1 MGWFRTETEE
11 TNIIDIKTRKA
22 IKTPGSVSKIEEEG
36 EMVTIA
42 LDEKLMPQ
50 VTFTDQQ
57 IGKEEEDVST
67 DDISDISE

>member
-42 LDEKLMPQ
+42 LYEKLMPQ

>member
-1 MGWFRTETEE
+1 MGWFRVKEEE
-11 TNIIDIKTRKA
+11 TKIIDIKTRKA
-22 IKTPGSVSKIEEEG
+22 IKSPMSVSSIEEEG
-36 EMVTIA
+36 EMIIIA

-67 DDISDISE
+67 NDISDISE

>member
-22 IKTPGSVSKIEEEG
+22 IKTPRSVSKIEEEG

-57 IGKEEEDVST
+57 IGKEEENVST

>member
-1 MGWFRTETEE
+1 MGWFRTEIEE
-11 TNIIDIKTRKA
+11 TKIIDIKTRKA
-22 IKTPGSVSKIEEEG
+22 IKTPRSVSKIEEEG